1 MKFNDAFP
9 SRYLRGSDLEDGE
22 KIFAE
27 ISHVERRIIGRNKDD
42 KPVLIFR
49 NGVSPIVLNAGTWRT
64 IAKAFGDDSRERAGQ
79 SVELYAIDLEVEGKQ
94 VRGIRA
100 NPLEPHLSSSDRA
113 AAVKAATEAEAKA
126 AEAIKVATRKPA
138 LAGAKRGDLDDEI
151 PF

>member
-27 ISHVERRIIGRNKDD
+27 ISHVERRIIGR
-42 KPVLIFR
+42 
-49 NGVSPIVLNAGTWRT
+49 
-64 IAKAFGDDSRERAGQ
+64 
-79 SVELYAIDLEVEGKQ
+79 
-94 VRGIRA
+94 A
-100 NPLEPHLSSSDRA
+100 NPLEPHLSNSDRA

-126 AEAIKVATRKPA
+126 TEAIKVETRKPA